1 MKKCAVINDLSG
13 FGKCS
18 LGAAIPIIS
27 SMGCEVH
34 PLPTAVL
41 SNQTAYDSYDIVSL
55 TDSMSSFIQQ
65 WKRLGASFDAILT
78 GFVCDENQI
87 DIINA
92 FADEFKDDN
101 TIFVVDPVM
110 ADNGSLYDCYTPIMC
125 EKIKSL
131 CYNADVITPNTGE
144 LAFIAEEP
152 YSENI
157 EDIKAY
163 CSKLINNG
171 IKNIVVTGLKK
182 GKEISN
188 IVYDSDGCTVITG
201 RLSGGYFSGTGDIFA
216 SIITG
221 GLMRGLSIVKSAE
234 LATDFISTCA
244 YDTKCSPGN
253 NGVNFEKFL
262 YLLTNYDYQEELNR
276 EK

>member
-34 PLPTAVL
+34 PLLTAVL
-41 SNQTAYDSYDIVSL
+41 SNQ

-131 CYNADVITPNTGE
+131 CYKADVITPNTGE
-144 LAFIAEEP
+144 LAFIRK
-152 YSENI
+152 I
-157 EDIKAY
+157 LRI
-163 CSKLINNG
+163 
-171 IKNIVVTGLKK
+171 
-182 GKEISN
+182 
-188 IVYDSDGCTVITG
+188 
-201 RLSGGYFSGTGDIFA
+201 
-216 SIITG
+216 
-221 GLMRGLSIVKSAE
+221 
-234 LATDFISTCA
+234 
-244 YDTKCSPGN
+244 
-253 NGVNFEKFL
+253 
-262 YLLTNYDYQEELNR
+262 
-276 EK
+276 

>member
-55 TDSMSSFIQQ
+55 TDSMGRFIEQ
-65 WKRLGASFDAILT
+65 WKKLGASFDAILT
-78 GFVCDENQI
+78 GFVCDEKQI

-92 FADEFKDDN
+92 FADDFKADN

-110 ADNGSLYDCYTPIMC
+110 ADNGSLYDCYTSVMC
-125 EKIKSL
+125 EKIKRL
-131 CYNADVITPNTGE
+131 CYKADVITPNTAE

-157 EDIKAY
+157 DDIKAY
-163 CSKLINNG
+163 CLKLINNG

-182 GKEISN
+182 GDKISN
-188 IVYDSDGCTVITG
+188 VVYDRSRYTVIAG
-201 RLSGGYFSGTGDIFA
+201 SLSGGYFSGTGDIFA

-221 GLMRGLSIVKSAE
+221 GLMRGLSVVKSAE
-234 LATDFISTCA
+234 LATNFISTCA
-244 YDTKCSPGN
+244 CDSKSSSGN
-253 NGVNFEKFL
+253 DGVNFEKFL
-262 YLLTNYDYQEELNR
+262 YMLTNYDYQEELNC